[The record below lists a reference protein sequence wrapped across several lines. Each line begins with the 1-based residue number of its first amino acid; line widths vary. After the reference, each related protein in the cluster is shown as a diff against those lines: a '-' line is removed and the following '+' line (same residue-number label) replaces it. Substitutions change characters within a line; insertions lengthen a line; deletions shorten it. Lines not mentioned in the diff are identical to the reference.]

1 MKTEKIINKTSSRCL
16 NITASKVDSLRIN
29 NDLENTVRVYNNGAI
44 GVEGALGNVDFQQLE
59 QSAKAK
65 LAQGIP
71 YPETHDKAIKRSVD
85 ATKQILSDK
94 EFIPAIDSRRK
105 IPIFCSATKYCL
117 TAWKELTKT
126 RTEPY
131 SNTKATNSTADWR

>member
-65 LAQGIP
+65 LGTLL
-71 YPETHDKAIKRSVD
+71 E
-85 ATKQILSDK
+85 
-94 EFIPAIDSRRK
+94 SR
-105 IPIFCSATKYCL
+105 
-117 TAWKELTKT
+117 
-126 RTEPY
+126 
-131 SNTKATNSTADWR
+131 